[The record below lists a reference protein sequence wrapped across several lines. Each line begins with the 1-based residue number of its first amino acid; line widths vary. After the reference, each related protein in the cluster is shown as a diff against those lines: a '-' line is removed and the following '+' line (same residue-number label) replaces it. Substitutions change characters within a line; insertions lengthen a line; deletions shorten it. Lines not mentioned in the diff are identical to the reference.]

1 MIKVYLSPQLQQF
14 TWQSSLTMTFDMQI
28 SLKAVDKFPFLKY
41 ENRNFVRMKITERKL
56 FM

>member
-28 SLKAVDKFPFLKY
+28 SLKAVDKFPFFKY

>member
-28 SLKAVDKFPFLKY
+28 SLKAVDKFPLF
-41 ENRNFVRMKITERKL
+41 KI
-56 FM
+56 